1 MQFLFGWKN
10 TIDRTD
16 RYQLYVSFKNSQVP
30 DIIPHKLFWTAI
42 VISYAVA
49 NIPVERIYSLIFTI
63 LKNLPI
69 QGAEIYLTKYN
80 NEITKAQ
87 ISSHFIVSI
96 KGFLFFVAFLILAYP
111 IAVSIGRSG
120 KFWQELGL
128 TRIAKIS
135 WYFFL
140 ALSLLVFPYSYPH
153 VLLSHPSGLAS
164 LGVSYGQMS
173 LSPFA
178 ESYEIV
184 ARRLLKPAIAY
195 FIQMQ
200 GYILY
205 YLFSLICI
213 YALIFMTVCFLEAK
227 IASKYRLSDTKPAIY
242 SRKFWV
248 YLSAMTSSYAIV
260 CFQWPG
266 YPENITFILI
276 LLAACLPMSPQARLG
291 TVALCMV
298 NHDGSAFALIPI
310 IWFCFPKQ
318 ERMAALFAVVL
329 FYGIWFA
336 SHGLNLQQG
345 LESHVVVG
353 GKKSTLSLLTEHPI
367 AAAAG
372 TFFAYKLLW
381 FLVLFASWRL
391 WLEKDRKTA
400 IAIVGITAFPLSMLF
415 LGWDTTRLT
424 GFGFLG
430 MLIAL
435 VAVANEYS
443 SFTKNQRQ
451 LLIAAACVN
460 ILLPSYNVALD
471 IPESAFK
478 YPYPGIYKA
487 IGGILQLIVQ

>member
-1 MQFLFGWKN
+1 M
-10 TIDRTD
+10 
-16 RYQLYVSFKNSQVP
+16 SFKNYQEP
-30 DIIPHKLFWTAI
+30 DFIPYKYFWGAI
-42 VISYAVA
+42 VTAYAVA
-49 NIPVERIYSLIFTI
+49 NAPVDRIYGLIFTV
-63 LKNLPI
+63 LQNLPI
-69 QGAEIYLTKYN
+69 KGLERFLTKYN
-80 NEITKAQ
+80 NEITQAQ

-96 KGFLFFVAFLILAYP
+96 KGFLFFVAFLMLAYP
-111 IAVSIGRSG
+111 IVLSVGRSR
-120 KFWQELGL
+120 KFWEELGIK
-128 TRIAKIS
+128 RIAVVS
-135 WYFFL
+135 LYFFV

-213 YALIFMTVCFLEAK
+213 YTLIFMTVCFLESK
-227 IASKYRLSDTKPAIY
+227 IESKHKFGEIKPAIY
-242 SRKFWV
+242 TRKFWV

-276 LLAACLPMSPQARLG
+276 LLAACLPMSSLARLG

-310 IWFCFPKQ
+310 IWFCFPKK
-318 ERMAALFAVVL
+318 ERIPALVAVVL

-353 GKKSTLSLLTEHPI
+353 GKKSTLSLLAQHPI

-372 TFFAYKLLW
+372 TFFACKLLW

-391 WLEKDRKTA
+391 WLEKEQKTA
-400 IAIVGITAFPLSMLF
+400 IAIVGITVFPLLMLV

-435 VAVANEYS
+435 VAVANQYGN
-443 SFTKNQRQ
+443 FHKNQRQ
-451 LLIAAACVN
+451 LLLAAACAN
-460 ILLPSYNVALD
+460 ILLPTYNVALD

-487 IGGILQLIVQ
+487 IGAMLQLIVQ